1 MHGEREARGMIS
13 GGQASESESATLH
26 CGDSRGK
33 AAGSFKSESVGK
45 KGPLWYAL
53 YTSPLGDIFI
63 AAGSAGV
70 TDLSIR
76 AAEAAFLERMV
87 ERHGSAP
94 LSRRSRFT
102 RVFNWL
108 DGCFS
113 ARPVAFDVEVDL
125 SGTPF
130 EIKVWNVLR
139 SIPWGATRSYG
150 WVAQRAGNSRGA
162 RAVGGACGANPAP
175 IIIPCHRVLRADGS
189 LGGYTGGEDIKRALL
204 KIEGV
209 VPSPG

>member
-1 MHGEREARGMIS
+1 MKI
-13 GGQASESESATLH
+13 ESAD
-26 CGDSRGK
+26 G
-33 AAGSFKSESVGK
+33 

-53 YTSPLGDIFI
+53 YPSPLGDIFI

-76 AAEAAFLERMV
+76 ANEAAFLERM
-87 ERHGSAP
+87 EGRHGAAP
-94 LSRRSRFT
+94 LSRRSSLT
-102 RVFNWL
+102 RVFDGL
-108 DGCFS
+108 DRYFS
-113 ARPVAFDVEVDL
+113 ARPVALDLPVDL

-139 SIPWGATRSYG
+139 SIPWGVARSYG
-150 WVAQRAGNSRGA
+150 WVAGRAGNGRGA
-162 RAVGGACGANPAP
+162 RAVGGACGANPVP

-209 VPSPG
+209 EFSG